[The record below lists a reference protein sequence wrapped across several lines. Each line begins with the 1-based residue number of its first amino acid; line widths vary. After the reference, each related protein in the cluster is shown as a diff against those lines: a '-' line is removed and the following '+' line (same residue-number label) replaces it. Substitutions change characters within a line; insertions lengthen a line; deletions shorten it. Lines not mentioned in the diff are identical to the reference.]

1 MKNALN
7 IFLLLSIVAINNL
20 SYSQNGVGIGTTSP
34 HSSSIL
40 EISSTSKGLLIPRMT
55 TIERIAIA
63 TPATGLQVY
72 DTTTNTTWSY
82 NAAKW
87 VETTSKWTN
96 DGTNTAVTLTTLS
109 NGTNPRT
116 TGTEFIVKD
125 NGNVGIGTIAP
136 TEKLEVAGAIK
147 IGDTTTVAPSAGTIR
162 FNTTTNKFQGYD
174 GTVWQDLH

>member
-1 MKNALN
+1 MKNTLK
-7 IFLLLSIVAINNL
+7 IFLLLALAVTNL
-20 SYSQNGVGIGTTSP
+20 SYSQNGIGIGTTSP

-40 EISSTSKGLLIPRMT
+40 EISASSKGLLIPRMT

-82 NAAKW
+82 NAEKW
-87 VETTSKWTN
+87 IETTSKWTN
-96 DGTNTAVTLTTLS
+96 DVTNTAVTLTTLS
-109 NGTNPRT
+109 NGTSPRT

-147 IGDTTTVAPSAGTIR
+147 VGSASAIPTAGTIR
-162 FNTTTNKFQGYD
+162 FNTTTNKFEGFD
-174 GTVWQDLH
+174 GAAWVEFH

>member
-1 MKNALN
+1 MKNALK
-7 IFLLLSIVAINNL
+7 IFLLLSIVAISNL

-55 TIERIAIA
+55 TTQRTSIA

-72 DTTTNTTWSY
+72 DTTTNSTWFY

-87 VETTSKWTN
+87 IETTSKWTN
-96 DGTNTAVTLTTLS
+96 DGTNTGVTLTTLS
-109 NGTNPRT
+109 NGTTPRA

-125 NGNVGIGTIAP
+125 DGNVGIGTITP

-147 IGDTTTVAPSAGTIR
+147 VGSASATPTAGTIR
-162 FNTTTNKFQGYD
+162 FNTTTNKFEGYD
-174 GTVWQDLH
+174 GTAWQTFN